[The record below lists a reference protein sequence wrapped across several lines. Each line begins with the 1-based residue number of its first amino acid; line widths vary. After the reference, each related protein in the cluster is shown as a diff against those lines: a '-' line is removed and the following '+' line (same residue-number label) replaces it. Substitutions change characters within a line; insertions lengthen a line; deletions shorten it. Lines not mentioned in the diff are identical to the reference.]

1 MIRILP
7 LPVRSQFLRSLLRVS
22 GLALALCSLLLAPCC
37 SHALENGLARTP
49 PMGWNSWNRFGCKNV
64 NESVVR
70 AAADAMVS
78 SGMKSAGYQ
87 YIVIDDCWQI
97 GRDAAGN
104 ILADPEKYPHGIKAL
119 ADYVHSKGL
128 KFGIYTDAGVK
139 TCAGR
144 PGSLGHEYQ
153 DAAQY
158 ARWGVD
164 FVKEDWCNTVSGQS
178 SEASYTVMRNA
189 LAATG
194 RPIVFSICEWGSTK
208 PWLWAGPIGNMW
220 RATGDIQDC
229 WDCKRPWG
237 GNGVLQILDLMDP
250 IYSYSGPGH
259 WNDADMLEVGNGGM
273 TDAEYQAHF
282 SLWAL
287 FSAPLMAGNDMA
299 HMTDATR
306 EILLNKEV
314 IGVDQ
319 DPMGIQGH
327 RVQKDGDLEVWCKQ
341 LGDGGR
347 AVVLLNRGDKP
358 ATITANWT
366 AIGYPSSLKAKVRD
380 LWLHQDLASRAGSYA
395 AQVPGKAAVMVRITP

>member
-1 MIRILP
+1 MTPFLSGP
-7 LPVRSQFLRSLLRVS
+7 LLRRRSLVR
-22 GLALALCSLLLAPCC
+22 LAAISLAFSALLLAPC
-37 SHALENGLARTP
+37 SSRALENGLARTP
-49 PMGWNSWNRFGCKNV
+49 PMGWNSWNRFACKNV
-64 NESVVR
+64 NEKVVR

-78 SGMKSAGYQ
+78 SGMKDAGYQ

-104 ILADPEKYPHGIKAL
+104 IIADPEKYPSGIKAL
-119 ADYVHSKGL
+119 ADYVHSQGL

-164 FVKEDWCNTVSGQS
+164 FVKEDWCNTVPGQDS
-178 SEASYTVMRNA
+178 QASYTVMRNA

-220 RATGDIQDC
+220 RSAGDIQDC
-229 WDCKRPWG
+229 WSCRRRWG
-237 GNGVLQILDLMDP
+237 GHGVLQIIDRMDP
-250 IYSYSGPGH
+250 IYSYAGPGH
-259 WNDADMLEVGNGGM
+259 WNDPDMLEVGNGGM
-273 TDAEYQAHF
+273 TDAEYRSHF

-287 FSAPLMAGNDMA
+287 FSAPLISGNDLA
-299 HMTDATR
+299 QMTEATK

-314 IGVDQ
+314 IAVDQ

-327 RVQKDGDLEVWCKQ
+327 RVQKDGDLEVWSKQ

-366 AIGYPSSLKAKVRD
+366 AIGYPATLKARVRD
-380 LWLHQDLASRAGSYA
+380 LWLHQDLAPHTGSYA
-395 AQVPGKAAVMVRITP
+395 AQVPSDAAVMVRITP